1 MARSEALVRGVRLLP
16 ILVDG
21 TDMPPPHTL
30 PDRVSQLADQV
41 ALLLAHHNVRTSYD
55 ALRTIVRRLVDEKA
69 GG

>member
-1 MARSEALVRGVRLLP
+1 MARSEALARGVRLLP
-16 ILVDG
+16 LVDG

-55 ALRTIVRRLVDEKA
+55 ALRTIVLRLVDEKA

>member
-1 MARSEALVRGVRLLP
+1 MARSEALARGVRLLP
-16 ILVDG
+16 LVDR

-41 ALLLAHHNVRTSYD
+41 ALLLAHHNFRTSYD

>member
-1 MARSEALVRGVRLLP
+1 
-16 ILVDG
+16 
-21 TDMPPPHTL
+21 
-30 PDRVSQLADQV
+30 VSQLADQV